1 MCIGLNHQF
10 LVSFRSKYHYFEE
23 INACVGNRWNCCS
36 RLLCIPM
43 YRITYVHCYDSRDV
57 ESPCDKNSCEVKN
70 SSRLF
75 RSKPNHATRRKN
87 CDCSTLTLFFVGRE
101 LAREWYE
108 IFRSKKMFN
117 TAFLRASRAI
127 SWPAGVL
134 STALNFEAQME
145 PPQQELA

>member
-10 LVSFRSKYHYFEE
+10 LVSFRSKYHYFDEL
-23 INACVGNRWNCCS
+23 NACVGNRWNCCS
-36 RLLCIPM
+36 RFICIRM

-57 ESPCDKNSCEVKN
+57 ESPCDKNLCEVKN
-70 SSRLF
+70 SSRSF
-75 RSKPNHATRRKN
+75 RSKSNHARRGKN
-87 CDCSTLTLFFVGRE
+87 LDCSTDIFFCVKRE

-108 IFRSKKMFN
+108 IFRSKKNN

-145 PPQQELA
+145 PPHKELA